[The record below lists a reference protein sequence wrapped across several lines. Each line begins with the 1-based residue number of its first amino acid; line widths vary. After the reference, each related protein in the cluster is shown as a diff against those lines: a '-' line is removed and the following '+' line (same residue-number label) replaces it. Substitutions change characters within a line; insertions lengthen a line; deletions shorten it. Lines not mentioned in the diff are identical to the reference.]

1 MHGQLPEQEVSTIR
15 LTDEERQPCE
25 IWTRVMGYHRP
36 INAFNPGKKSEAAER
51 VSFKE
56 PQMSDLSAA

>member
-1 MHGQLPEQEVSTIR
+1 MHGQLPDQKVSTIR
-15 LTDEERQPCE
+15 LTDDERQPCE

-51 VSFKE
+51 VAFKE
-56 PQMSDLSAA
+56 PEMGSPSVS